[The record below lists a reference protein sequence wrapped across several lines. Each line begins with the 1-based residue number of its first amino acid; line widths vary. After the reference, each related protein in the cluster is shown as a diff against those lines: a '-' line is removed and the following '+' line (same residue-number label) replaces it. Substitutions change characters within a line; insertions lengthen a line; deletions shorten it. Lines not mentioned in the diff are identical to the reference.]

1 MWVALARGHAIK
13 PRSGYR
19 LQEAAERT
27 PDSVIDRNFSAGSR
41 ARIAQPEALFRPGQ
55 RKREREGGGSA
66 YFGRHISEYY
76 GDDTETLRSGNRSG
90 YSDIVVCPELP
101 AAVSECPARAGKFL
115 DIEFAAR
122 DGGSFVNDERT
133 SFWNLEK

>member
-55 RKREREGGGSA
+55 RKRERGGG
-66 YFGRHISEYY
+66 GVHISA
-76 GDDTETLRSGNRSG
+76 GTSRSITETIPKRLEVATAADIPTLLSVPSFRQLSRSVPRGRENFSILNLPLEMG
-90 YSDIVVCPELP
+90 VVL
-101 AAVSECPARAGKFL
+101 
-115 DIEFAAR
+115 
-122 DGGSFVNDERT
+122 
-133 SFWNLEK
+133 